1 MSKGM
6 TTTHIKTDRPVTD
19 SQMVKALKN
28 SMGPIFDHFE
38 EELAKNPA
46 RVLDIRIT
54 AKPGSLNLEYGIG
67 LVAND
72 QMTDPDETSTN
83 QNP

>member
-1 MSKGM
+1 MSKSL

-28 SMGPIFDHFE
+28 SMGPIFERFE
-38 EELAKNPA
+38 QELAKDPS

-54 AKPGSLNLEYGIG
+54 AKPGSINLEYGTG

-72 QMTDPDETSTN
+72 
-83 QNP
+83 